1 RGRDG
6 AAAVRRP
13 AVSAHGLRPRAPVAA
28 GAHGRYSRHVDSLRI
43 FGVRVDDVTFPE
55 ALALL
60 RQFVASRAPHYVVT
74 PNPEFVM
81 LAQRD
86 AAFRAALNGAA
97 LAIPDGG
104 GLLLAARLWGRPFR
118 EQVRGTDLVYRLA
131 RLGAR
136 ERQRWFLLGA
146 APGVAA
152 EAGRRLVA
160 QYPGL
165 QVVGT
170 FAGSPRPVNDAA
182 TCAAVRAA
190 GPVDVL
196 LVAYGAPGQ
205 ELWMARNVAA
215 LGVPVAIGVGGVL
228 DFISGRVPRAPRWL
242 RDLGLEW
249 LFRLLV
255 QPRRWR
261 RQLALPRFGLWAVW
275 ETPRQRRRLARRGAG
290 PLLPPGRG

>member
-1 RGRDG
+1 MK
-6 AAAVRRP
+6 
-13 AVSAHGLRPRAPVAA
+13 
-28 GAHGRYSRHVDSLRI
+28 SLHI

-60 RQFVASRAPHYVVT
+60 CEWVMSRAPHYVVT
-74 PNPEFVM
+74 PNPEIVM
-81 LAQRD
+81 MAQRD
-86 AAFRAALNGAA
+86 PAFRDALAAAA

-131 RLGAR
+131 IVAAR

-152 EAGRRLVA
+152 EAGRRLLA
-160 QYPGL
+160 RYPGL

-170 FAGSPRPVNDAA
+170 FEGSPHAA
-182 TCAAVRAA
+182 DDVAAQAALRAA
-190 GPVDVL
+190 SPVDVL

-205 ELWMARNVAA
+205 ELWMARNVPT

-228 DFISGRVPRAPRWL
+228 DFLSGRVRRAPRWV

-261 RQLALPRFGLWAVW
+261 RQLELPRFALRVLWA
-275 ETPRQRRRLARRGAG
+275 TPRQRALLRDSDHARSVRVPARAG
-290 PLLPPGRG
+290 

>member
-1 RGRDG
+1 
-6 AAAVRRP
+6 VN
-13 AVSAHGLRPRAPVAA
+13 
-28 GAHGRYSRHVDSLRI
+28 SLWI
-43 FGVRVDDVTFPE
+43 FGVRVDDVTFAE
-55 ALALL
+55 ALTLL
-60 RQFVASRAPHYVVT
+60 RGWVAARTPHYVVT

-81 LAQRD
+81 VAQRD
-86 AAFRAALNGAA
+86 SAFRMALDGAA

-131 RLGAR
+131 TAGAR

-152 EAGRRLVA
+152 AAGRRLMDCC
-160 QYPGL
+160 PGL

-170 FAGSPRPVNDAA
+170 FAGSPHAA
-182 TCAAVRAA
+182 DDDQAHAAIRAA
-190 GPVDVL
+190 APVDVL

-228 DFISGRVPRAPRWL
+228 DFISGRVRRAPRWV

-261 RQLALPRFGLWAVW
+261 RQLALPRFALRALL
-275 ETPRQRRRLARRGAG
+275 ETPRQRAHRQTNHHTRSAPSPSDTLRDRVGGGVEGESA
-290 PLLPPGRG
+290 